1 MTRKD
6 QDFLETIFA
15 PATAAGRAGVS
26 IIRIS
31 GSGTKTA
38 LQEMAGIVP
47 LARQAVLRILRDKD
61 GAPIDQALCLY
72 FGGPDS
78 FTGEDVAEFHI
89 HGSPAVLSACLDRL
103 SSFSGYR
110 LAEPGEFA
118 RRAFENGKLDLSEV
132 EGLADLIDAETE
144 IQRRQALRQL
154 QGGLTRESDRWR
166 NELIR
171 AMALFDAELDFSDEA
186 DVDTAIFVEA
196 RGILSALAKD
206 MRDAL
211 AKASWG
217 ERVREGFVVLLA
229 GPPNSGKSTL
239 LNALASRDVAIVS
252 DRPGTTRDLIEVR
265 LDLKGLP
272 VLLID
277 SAGIRESADE
287 IENEGI
293 RRTLDQLNR
302 TDLVLWLQSSVGE
315 RIMPTPEILGSGC
328 RIIELVTQ
336 VDLGHG
342 ASTADLSISAKTG
355 LGMDRLVDLIST
367 QVMANFERGAESVLL
382 TRARHRAA
390 VEESLDFIDRA
401 LASGHGT
408 GVELIAEEI
417 RLATR
422 AIGKI
427 TGNVS
432 VDDVLDRLFA
442 SFCIGK

>member
-6 QDFLETIFA
+6 QDSWETIFA
-15 PATAAGRAGVS
+15 PATAPGRAGVS
-26 IIRIS
+26 IIRTS
-31 GSGTKTA
+31 GAGTKTA
-38 LQEMAGIVP
+38 FQEMAGIVP
-47 LARQAVLRILRDKD
+47 PARQAVLRILKDRD

-72 FGGPDS
+72 FEGPDS

-89 HGSPAVLSACLDRL
+89 HGSPAVVSACLNCL
-103 SSFSGYR
+103 SSFSGFR
-110 LAEPGEFA
+110 IAEPGEFA
-118 RRAFENGKLDLSEV
+118 RCAFENGKLDLSEV
-132 EGLADLIDAETE
+132 EGLADLIEAETE

-166 NELIR
+166 DELIR
-171 AMALFDAELDFSDEA
+171 ALALFDAELDFSDEA
-186 DVDTAIFVEA
+186 DVDLAVFSAA
-196 RGILSALAKD
+196 REILSALAKD

-211 AKASWG
+211 LKASWG
-217 ERVREGFVVLLA
+217 ERIRDGFVVLLA

-287 IENEGI
+287 IETEGI

-302 TDLVLWLQSSVGE
+302 ADLVLWLQSSVHEIVG
-315 RIMPTPEILGSGC
+315 PTPEIIGSGC
-328 RIIELVTQ
+328 RIIEIVTQ
-336 VDLGHG
+336 VDRAHG
-342 ASTADLSISAKTG
+342 TSRGDLSISAKTG

-367 QVMANFERGAESVLL
+367 QIMTNFERGAESVLL
-382 TRARHRAA
+382 TRARHRLA

-401 LASGHGT
+401 LAAGHGT

-417 RLATR
+417 RLAAR

-432 VDDVLDRLFA
+432 VDDVLDRLFS